1 MIEFKC
7 PHCGKA
13 LHLRDEYAGR
23 DGWCRVCRKMVI
35 VPGSGEVAR
44 VEDLPPEIGYPRL
57 QRLLQYAAGKAEDA
71 RALRLDW
78 DREKR
83 RLEDIEAEMK
93 HARDAL
99 AAEVRRAETMR
110 AQLDALQRDRDALQH
125 DYDALQRDRDD
136 AVARAKDLESALRE
150 RSENVASGDPGAETL
165 QRELDRERQAREE
178 AEARLDER
186 DRRIGD
192 QDAAIQ
198 RLESFENEA
207 RLKRVELESA
217 LDASRAALELADA
230 DRARLLREIADLEA
244 AAGEQA
250 DQLRQE
256 VAALE
261 VALAGARAALSED
274 EQAQRKRVADRDAT
288 IAMLRAELEETRAA
302 AAADR
307 ETRSGY
313 AADLEAEIM
322 NLNEILAGRG
332 TDDREAEAL
341 RKRVAD
347 QNAELDQLRARVSE
361 LELQATDWADA
372 LEPGG
377 AEVDVILLDPD
388 SPPAFQ
394 TAPESPNP
402 GAPPATDP
410 HRAREQKDMM
420 EALSD
425 FLNK

>member
-1 MIEFKC
+1 MIEFTC

-35 VPGSGEVAR
+35 VPVSGEVAR

-71 RALRLDW
+71 RTLRLDF
-78 DREKR
+78 DRERR
-83 RLEDIEAEMK
+83 RLEDLETEIKDTRE
-93 HARDAL
+93 AL
-99 AAEVRRAETMR
+99 AAETRRAEAMR
-110 AQLDALQRDRDALQH
+110 AQLDALERDRDALQH

-136 AVARAKDLESALRE
+136 AVARAKDLESSLRE
-150 RSENVASGDPGAETL
+150 RTENLARGDSGSEALRRD
-165 QRELDRERQAREE
+165 LDRERQAREE
-178 AEARLDER
+178 AEARLTEK
-186 DRRIGD
+186 DRRIQD

-198 RLESFENEA
+198 RLEAFENEA
-207 RLKRVELESA
+207 RLKREELESA
-217 LDASRAALELADA
+217 LDASRAAMEAAEA
-230 DRARLLREIADLEA
+230 DRARLLSQFSDLET

-250 DQLRQE
+250 DLLHQE

-307 ETRSGY
+307 ESRSNY

-322 NLNEILAGRG
+322 NLNGVLAARG
-332 TDDREAEAL
+332 ADDRETAAL
-341 RKRVAD
+341 QSRIAD
-347 QNAELDQLRARVSE
+347 QDAELTQLRARLAE
-361 LELQATDWADA
+361 LEQKALDWDDTD
-372 LEPGG
+372 EPAG
-377 AEVDVILLDPD
+377 AEVDVILLEPD

-394 TAPESPNP
+394 STPESSAP
-402 GAPPATDP
+402 GAPPKADP
-410 HRAREQKDMM
+410 RRTREQKDMM

>member
-71 RALRLDW
+71 RALRLEY

-99 AAEVRRAETMR
+99 AAEVRRAETVR
-110 AQLDALQRDRDALQH
+110 AQLDALQRDR
-125 DYDALQRDRDD
+125 DALQRDRDD

-150 RSENVASGDPGAETL
+150 RSENLASGDSGAETL
-165 QRELDRERQAREE
+165 QRELDRERQAREQ
-178 AEARLDER
+178 AEARLAEM

-261 VALAGARAALSED
+261 VALAGARAALSDD

-307 ETRSGY
+307 ESRSGY

-322 NLNEILAGRG
+322 NLNEVLAGRG

-341 RKRVAD
+341 RKRIAD

-372 LEPGG
+372 LESGG

-394 TAPESPNP
+394 AAPEAPAP
-402 GAPPATDP
+402 GAPTAADP
-410 HRAREQKDMM
+410 RRAREQKDMM